1 MMKRILTAVLL
12 IPVFV
17 AALWLPQPTLFNIFA
32 VAAALLAGREY
43 FGIAK
48 ATGHAVS
55 EEVGFLAILGLLAA
69 AWFPALL
76 RPEWVML
83 VAFAGLAALVLLSGK
98 ELKHTLGLCGST
110 LLGAAYVGG
119 LMAYIIALKAEGPRE
134 HGRDLVLLLAAT
146 MWAGDSLALAG
157 GMLFG
162 KHKLAPR
169 ISPKKTW
176 EGAVAGWLGSV
187 LAALIAM
194 ISWMQWLSLHHALI
208 LATVLAIVGQAGDLF
223 ESALKRGADVKDSS
237 SLLPGHGGML
247 DRIDSLL
254 FAAPVLFYYHRIWLV

>member
-1 MMKRILTAVLL
+1 MKRILTALLL
-12 IPVFV
+12 IPVFL
-17 AALWLPQPTLFNIFA
+17 AALWLPEPTLFNLFA

-43 FGIAK
+43 FGIVR
-48 ATGHAVS
+48 ATGQAVS
-55 EEVGFLAILGLLAA
+55 EEVGFLAILGLLGA
-69 AWFPALL
+69 AWFPYVL

-83 VAFAGLAALVLLSGK
+83 VVFAGLASLVLFSGSDLKQALS
-98 ELKHTLGLCGST
+98 LCGST

-119 LMAYIIALKAEGPRE
+119 LIAYIIALKAEGPKE
-134 HGRDLVLLLAAT
+134 HGRDLVLLLAGT
-146 MWAGDSLALAG
+146 MWAGDSMALAG

-162 KHKLAPR
+162 RHKLATR

-187 LAALIAM
+187 AAALIATAT
-194 ISWMQWLSLHHALI
+194 WMQWMSVLHAVL
-208 LATVLAIVGQAGDLF
+208 LATLLAVAGQAGDLF

-237 SLLPGHGGML
+237 GLLPGHGGML